1 MQRTPHKRISS
12 GGSGQSGFTLIE
24 LLISVAVFTMVMV
37 GAMSALLTI
46 VNLSRKAH
54 SLDSVMNNLNFA
66 VDEISRTMR
75 VGSNYQCIGQVS
87 GGNGT
92 DCTGGG
98 TGLTFQD
105 QNNAVVTYQAV
116 QHDAD
121 HPSLYEITKTT
132 GGVTQAITAPEIY
145 IQSLKFYVFGTTA
158 YPDLNQPRALI
169 VLQGY
174 AGDNPGTRSYFKI
187 QTTVSQRI
195 LDH

>member
-1 MQRTPHKRISS
+1 MQQTPHKRIPS
-12 GGSGQSGFTLIE
+12 GGSAQAGFTLIE
-24 LLISVAVFTMVMV
+24 LLISVAVFTIVMV

-66 VDEISRTMR
+66 IDEMSRTMR
-75 VGSNYQCIGQVS
+75 VGSDYQCIGQVS

-92 DCTGGG
+92 DCISGG
-98 TGLTFQD
+98 TGVTFKD
-105 QNNAVVTYQAV
+105 QGGATVTYQAV
-116 QHDAD
+116 QHDQAN
-121 HPSLYEITKTT
+121 PSLFEITKTT
-132 GGVTQAITAPEIY
+132 GGVTEPLTAPEIY
-145 IQSLKFYVFGTTA
+145 IQNLKFYVFGTA
-158 YPDLNQPRALI
+158 PYPDLSQPRMLI

-174 AGDNPGTRSYFKI
+174 AGENPSTRSYFKI